1 MSGEASLRYLYC
13 SPWPFFCPKCAWDIH
28 GEKTNSMFWTVEDK
42 CFWYCREGVVFFC
55 NDPITTRSQTMHLA
69 GKYNESF
76 SVLTLKL
83 VEYVLTCLV
92 GVEDCKTECS
102 WSESD
107 LLNSGLSRSLPT
119 FIGEQSAASTCRIFV
134 MSSIF
139 RFSILDSLNV
149 CKPSIS
155 VPEKLFIE
163 SKGSNWVS

>member
-1 MSGEASLRYLYC
+1 
-13 SPWPFFCPKCAWDIH
+13 
-28 GEKTNSMFWTVEDK
+28 
-42 CFWYCREGVVFFC
+42 
-55 NDPITTRSQTMHLA
+55 MHLA

-83 VEYVLTCLV
+83 IEYVLTCLV

-107 LLNSGLSRSLPT
+107 LLDSGLSRSLPT
-119 FIGEQSAASTCRIFV
+119 FTGEQSAASTCRIFV

>member
-1 MSGEASLRYLYC
+1 
-13 SPWPFFCPKCAWDIH
+13 
-28 GEKTNSMFWTVEDK
+28 
-42 CFWYCREGVVFFC
+42 
-55 NDPITTRSQTMHLA
+55 MHLA

-83 VEYVLTCLV
+83 IEYVLTCLV

-119 FIGEQSAASTCRIFV
+119 LIGEQSAASTCRIFV

>member
-1 MSGEASLRYLYC
+1 
-13 SPWPFFCPKCAWDIH
+13 
-28 GEKTNSMFWTVEDK
+28 MFWTVEDK

-55 NDPITTRSQTMHLA
+55 NDPITTGSPTMHLA

-83 VEYVLTCLV
+83 IEYVLTCLV

-139 RFSILDSLNV
+139 RFSILLTSVNRQSVYRKNCSLSQKAVIGSLNMLNIALINERF
-149 CKPSIS
+149 KP
-155 VPEKLFIE
+155 LCTARDY
-163 SKGSNWVS
+163 SKAEVQLQPQCLI